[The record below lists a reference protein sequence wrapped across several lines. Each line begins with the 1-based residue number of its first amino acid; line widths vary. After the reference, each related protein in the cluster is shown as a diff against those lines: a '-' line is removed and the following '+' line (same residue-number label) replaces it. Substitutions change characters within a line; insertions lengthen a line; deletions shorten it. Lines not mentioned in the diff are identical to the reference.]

1 MRSILSLNVYIN
13 GYKQHD
19 IYSYMQ
25 PQVNNMDNKSR
36 PVFLETRLHPMHAN
50 ASDIFYSFYLRFT
63 LPILLGT
70 KPPAVPQA
78 SRAGRNSSSPRSTHG
93 LETPKAMQSQ
103 HTYKPV

>member
-36 PVFLETRLHPMHAN
+36 PVLLETRLHPMHAN

-70 KPPAVPQA
+70 KTARGSPSQSCGPKFFLSPLYAWI
-78 SRAGRNSSSPRSTHG
+78 RNP
-93 LETPKAMQSQ
+93 
-103 HTYKPV
+103 